1 MGFIWPIS
9 SSHGILVLFIKK
21 KDGLLCLC
29 VNFHSLNC
37 ISKKDCYPLSLI
49 SNLLDLPCKA
59 QVYTKINL
67 CYAYH
72 LFCIAKGNEWK
83 TIFRTC
89 YRSFEW
95 SVMLFSLT
103 NTLIVFQQFMNNIF
117 SDLLNICVIIHL
129 DNILIYSNNMFK
141 HHQHVKEVLKH
152 LYKADLYARVEKCE
166 FHSESVEYLEY
177 ILSSSSLTISNNK
190 VKII

>member
-72 LFCIAKGNEWK
+72 LFCITKGDEWK

-95 SVMLFSLT
+95 SVIPFSLT

-177 ILSSSSLTISNNK
+177 IFSSSSLTISNNK